1 MTLSIKGF
9 AVAFGVLWGGCV
21 LLLGLG
27 DLMWPGYGR
36 AVLDL
41 AGSIYPG
48 FHPGTGFGSVIV
60 GALYSLVDGAVGG
73 AVFAWLYN
81 TASRTAS

>member
-1 MTLSIKGF
+1 MTLSVKGL
-9 AVAFGVLWGGCV
+9 AAACGILWGGCI

-27 DLMWPGYGR
+27 DLIRPGYGR

-60 GALYSLVDGAVGG
+60 GALYSVVDGAAGG

-81 TASRTAS
+81 RASRSA